1 MGKSSLINHAF
12 SVDKAVIFSLHVE
25 SEATDAKSLQTISHQ
40 EHGVCDINTEIMS
53 PQNPR
58 FVLHD
63 SQGFE
68 PGETHNL
75 DQLKAF
81 IHSRTGDSVDLKE
94 KIHAIW

>member
-1 MGKSSLINHAF
+1 
-12 SVDKAVIFSLHVE
+12 
-25 SEATDAKSLQTISHQ
+25 
-40 EHGVCDINTEIMS
+40 MS

-75 DQLKAF
+75 EKVKAF
-81 IHSRTGDSVDLKE
+81 IHSRTGESVDLKE